1 MLKFKIKLVTRTGF
15 EPMNVCVK
23 GICVNRFTNGPLING
38 SSLERE
44 VVLKQEE
51 LEQVLSIGLHVSR
64 GGPAFS

>member
-1 MLKFKIKLVTRTGF
+1 MFFPFPELA
-15 EPMNVCVK
+15 
-23 GICVNRFTNGPLING
+23 
-38 SSLERE
+38 SSLERK